1 MKLNNACKRVCFG
14 HSAKVCFCCYSE
26 PGLDQTLESLSDAS
40 SSVFSS
46 PFIRLIR
53 VQGPVFRVPSLNSV
67 PASTIVSG
75 VPWGQTTPF
84 FPPEAWFS
92 KPRGRP
98 LCFSFPSP
106 PTPSLYQRL
115 RSLIPPGASL
125 LTFRPGLSLPG
136 KPPRRSQ
143 NLNFRPRHASSLLG
157 QSAPSK
163 SPSKIS
169 ITSNGPAT
177 PS

>member
-1 MKLNNACKRVCFG
+1 MCMFWAQC
-14 HSAKVCFCCYSE
+14 SKVRFCYSE
-26 PGLDQTLESLSDAS
+26 PGLEQTLEFLSDAS
-40 SSVFSS
+40 SSMFSS

-53 VQGPVFRVPSLNSV
+53 IQRPVFRVPSLNSV
-67 PASTIVSG
+67 PTSTIGSG
-75 VPWGQTTPF
+75 VSWGQIPCSF
-84 FPPEAWFS
+84 HLRLGS
-92 KPRGRP
+92 QSLRGWP
-98 LCFSFPSP
+98 LCFSLPSP
-106 PTPSLYQRL
+106 PAPSLHQRL

-125 LTFRPGLSLPG
+125 LTFHPEPSLPG
-136 KPPRRSQ
+136 KPPCRSQ
-143 NLNFRPRHASSLLG
+143 NLNFCPGHASPLLG